1 MRRKPTPAQRARQL
15 KSIGVDFGFPLNRT
29 LTPQAKG
36 WITRRWRD
44 YAGYFHK
51 ENHMRLVKAK
61 PGQLAA
67 LRKALPRENVTAK
80 GALVQ
85 VPKGARARVEKK
97 TGRLVVTKGRLREE
111 TFKLSSKRFAQ
122 DAAGE
127 MQRILAQAKGKMK
140 RAFFTY
146 RGFEGR
152 TPFTSFAAFLASDSG
167 PSSLATFALKE
178 PGRFARNLGVKIVS
192 TTPPRPSTTK
202 RQTTHRHET
211 TLPKVRKENPPR
223 RHRHSVQ
230 APARHRP
237 KKRR

>member
-29 LTPQAKG
+29 LTP
-36 WITRRWRD
+36 
-44 YAGYFHK
+44 
-51 ENHMRLVKAK
+51 
-61 PGQLAA
+61 
-67 LRKALPRENVTAK
+67 
-80 GALVQ
+80 
-85 VPKGARARVEKK
+85 
-97 TGRLVVTKGRLREE
+97 
-111 TFKLSSKRFAQ
+111 
-122 DAAGE
+122 
-127 MQRILAQAKGKMK
+127 QAKGKMK